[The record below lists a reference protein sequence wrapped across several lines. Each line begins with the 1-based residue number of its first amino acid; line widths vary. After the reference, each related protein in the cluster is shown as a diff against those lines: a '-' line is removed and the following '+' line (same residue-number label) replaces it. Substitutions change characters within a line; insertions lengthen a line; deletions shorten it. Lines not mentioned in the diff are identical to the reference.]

1 MPQEHSFPKRFVALA
16 VGLLAFAGIAS
27 ADQLGT
33 IKQRGSLVCATL
45 GTAEPFSFSDPATR
59 EIRGYDV
66 DFCKAVADSLGV
78 KLELKLVAVEARIP
92 ELSQGRVDIVAANLG
107 YSPQRAEQIDFSHQY
122 FVSQQKIMVRTGD
135 GIRAFSGLNGKR
147 ISAPKGS
154 SSEQAVK
161 AKVPGAELLTFQDPP
176 SAFVALLQGKVDGF
190 ALSELASTR
199 FMRQVAG
206 KTELMLLPESMMA
219 EPWGLGVRKGEPA
232 LLKHVN
238 DTLAGMERSGEAA
251 KIFDKWLGPAT
262 LYKSS
267 RDFSIG
273 PIATASR

>member
-1 MPQEHSFPKRFVALA
+1 MPQHFFPKRFVALA
-16 VGLLAFAGIAS
+16 VGLLALTGIAC

-135 GIRAFSGLNGKR
+135 GIRSFGGLNGKR

-199 FMRQVAG
+199 FMRQAVG

-232 LLKHVN
+232 LLKQVN